1 MDIAPI
7 DAAHELLKSAIGRP
21 IRPSTG
27 ELNVEMLA
35 TNPLLPTSRKWAIR
49 FNTSGTVTIVLGM
62 RDYGWGWYSAHFAS
76 LAAARLGL
84 PFRWMRVYYSA
95 TLPAVLQTPQ
105 ESRIQPD
112 GCRSG
117 PLAVAVGELIEEM
130 CGRVIENGRA
140 IFSKN
145 GRRHHRQYSVRSDC
159 RTLPGAGWEPER
171 EHSGHSSGR
180 DRENATGRM
189 NRPSY
194 ALRMADLTAELQD
207 QSCAVIVHGA
217 AASVRGDERG
227 VATNRGRGETAGPNR
242 R

>member
-49 FNTSGTVTIVLGM
+49 FNASGTVTIVLGM

-140 IFSKN
+140 IFAKMAGATTASIRFDQTA
-145 GRRHHRQYSVRSDC
+145 GRFLVLDGNRSASILD
-159 RTLPGAGWEPER
+159 
-171 EHSGHSSGR
+171 
-180 DRENATGRM
+180 
-189 NRPSY
+189 
-194 ALRMADLTAELQD
+194 
-207 QSCAVIVHGA
+207 IA
-217 AASVRGDERG
+217 AAAREKMPP
-227 VATNRGRGETAGPNR
+227 AA
-242 R
+242 